1 VPLLAVGIKVGSGG
15 AEDNIP
21 LLIKDFPQP
30 ALIPDDITVAPG
42 FFSYCRGP
50 SFSFVKDML

>member
-1 VPLLAVGIKVGSGG
+1 VGIKVGSGG